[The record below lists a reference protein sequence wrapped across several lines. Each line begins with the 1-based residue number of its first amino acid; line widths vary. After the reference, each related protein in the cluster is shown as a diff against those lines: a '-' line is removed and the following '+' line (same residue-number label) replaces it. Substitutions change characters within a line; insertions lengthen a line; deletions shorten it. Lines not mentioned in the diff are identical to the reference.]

1 MENNTI
7 KSVMFGG
14 FDKQDVINYIE
25 KAAKESADAQHTLEE
40 ENQELQE
47 RLAELSR
54 ENEML
59 RAQVDKLSEDRKQL
73 ETDLE
78 QEKGTH
84 EELEPLKPEVDRLT
98 AEVER
103 LTAEAEAMRP
113 DAEAYARFRERMG
126 AIECESRKRAA
137 DLEDATAEQMMKTLD
152 HFRSNYQE
160 LMHTFETAAA
170 YVNGEL
176 RKVEVNL
183 TQLPRAMD
191 KTGADL
197 NELAAT
203 LERIKAANAEGKE

>member
-14 FDKQDVINYIE
+14 FDKQDVIQYIE
-25 KAAKESADAQHTLEE
+25 KTAKESAETLHTLQE
-40 ENQELQE
+40 ENQELREQVE
-47 RLAELSR
+47 TLTRQNEELQAR
-54 ENEML
+54 VNH
-59 RAQVDKLSEDRKQL
+59 LSEDQKQL
-73 ETDLE
+73 EQDLA

-103 LTAEAEAMRP
+103 LTAEAEALRP

-137 DLEDATAEQMMKTLD
+137 DLEDATANQMLKTLNQ
-152 HFRSNYQE
+152 FRGEYQE
-160 LMHTFETAAA
+160 LMHVFETAAA

-191 KTGADL
+191 KTGAEL
-197 NELAAT
+197 NELAAM
-203 LERIKAANAEGKE
+203 LEKIQSSAEES